1 MADYRFSKII
11 TNDLQELPLLAEQ
24 IELLGDQAN
33 WPTAVVM
40 QINLVIEELIVNT
53 INYGYSN
60 GRVGTIE
67 VNIETNS
74 QTIYI
79 EIKDDGDAFNPLEN
93 KLPDITLKIEDRPIG
108 GLGIFIVKNYMDT
121 FDYYYANNQNCT
133 RLSKQL

>member
-11 TNDLQELPLLAEQ
+11 TNDLQELPLLTEQ

-33 WPTAVVM
+33 WPPAVVM

-74 QTIYI
+74 QTINI

-93 KLPDITLKIEDRPIG
+93 NAPDITLEIENRPIG

-133 RLSKQL
+133 SLSKQL